1 MRIGTHRARR
11 GKEGAENTGRAD
23 PRGLAEFCCFSQ
35 SGLEPPQG
43 QQKPAGPVSERP
55 SGRLS
60 PTTHFHCT
68 WGMSTPE
75 FRNDQPA
82 FSLLPANVL

>member
-1 MRIGTHRARR
+1 MRIGKQRARR

-35 SGLEPPQG
+35 SGLEPLQG

-55 SGRLS
+55 PFTDNPFPLHLGNEHTRVS
-60 PTTHFHCT
+60 
-68 WGMSTPE
+68 E
-75 FRNDQPA
+75 
-82 FSLLPANVL
+82 